1 MKLTVKIEY
10 TTSDE
15 RVVLYVV
22 RINNGE
28 TNFVTSLERQKHKY
42 WSGKEYED
50 VWHCDGYHLCASK
63 VYTVE
68 QVIEALYGDEYF
80 LDNEDNWIYG

>member
-1 MKLTVKIEY
+1 MKLSVNIEY

-15 RVVLYVV
+15 RVVLYVIRV
-22 RINNGE
+22 NNGE
-28 TNFVTSLERQKHKY
+28 ADIVTSLEKQKHKY
-42 WSGKEYED
+42 WNGKEYED

-63 VYTVE
+63 IYTVE
-68 QVIEALYGDEYF
+68 QVIEALYGEHI

>member
-1 MKLTVKIEY
+1 MKLSVNIEY

-15 RVVLYVV
+15 RVVLYIV
-22 RINNGE
+22 RVSNGE

-42 WSGKEYED
+42 WNGEEHED

-63 VYTVE
+63 IYTIY
-68 QVIEALYGDEYF
+68 QVIEALYGEHF

>member
-1 MKLTVKIEY
+1 MKLSINIEY

-15 RVVLYVV
+15 RVDLYVV
-22 RINNGE
+22 RVNNGE
-28 TNFVTSLERQKHKY
+28 TNFVTPLERQKHKY
-42 WSGKEYED
+42 WNGEEHED

-63 VYTVE
+63 IYNVE
-68 QVIEALYGDEYF
+68 QVIEALYGEYF

>member
-1 MKLTVKIEY
+1 MKLTVNIEY

-22 RINNGE
+22 RVSNGE

-42 WSGKEYED
+42 WNGEEHED
-50 VWHCDGYHLCASK
+50 V
-63 VYTVE
+63 
-68 QVIEALYGDEYF
+68 
-80 LDNEDNWIYG
+80 

>member
-1 MKLTVKIEY
+1 MKLSVNIEY

-22 RINNGE
+22 RVSNGE

-42 WSGKEYED
+42 WNGEEHED
-50 VWHCDGYHLCASK
+50 VWHCDRYHLCASK
-63 VYTVE
+63 IYTVN
-68 QVIEALYGDEYF
+68 QVIETLYGDEYF